1 MMDERDDEQSAAVLN
16 ESQVGF
22 HVPPVEAS
30 GTVSQEGQSCPSTSS
45 GGQDCPPCTVKPAFV
60 VRLRKL

>member
-1 MMDERDDEQSAAVLN
+1 MMDERDDKQSAAVLN

-30 GTVSQEGQSCPSTSS
+30 GTVSQEGQSCPSISS
-45 GGQDCPPCTVKPAFV
+45 SGQDCPPCGIF
-60 VRLRKL
+60 KLVHDPID

>member
-1 MMDERDDEQSAAVLN
+1 MMDERDDKQSAAVLN

-45 GGQDCPPCTVKPAFV
+45 GGQDCPRYRIF
-60 VRLRKL
+60 KLAYDPID